1 MSSLIASRRYASALL
16 TAAVEG
22 NFLDQIVGEFEVIK
36 EVLHNS
42 RDLTHTLR
50 SPVVN
55 GDKKIKI
62 LEEVFKGSVGD
73 EMFVFLRLVTRK
85 KRAGQLPEI
94 IDEFQILLDERMG
107 VVNADIVSA
116 VTLSDEQSAELV
128 ARLESYTGKRVRA
141 NMSTNAAF
149 IGGVSVK
156 IGDTIF
162 DGTISHQLSKLRET
176 LVSETA

>member
-22 NFLDQIVGEFEVIK
+22 NFLDQIVREFEEIK

-62 LEEVFKGSVGD
+62 LEEVFKGSIGD
-73 EMFVFLRLVTRK
+73 QMFVFLRLVTRK

-107 VVNADIVSA
+107 VVNAEIVSA
-116 VTLSDEQSAELV
+116 VALSDEQSADLV
-128 ARLESYTGKRVRA
+128 ARLESYTGKRVRTT
-141 NMSTNAAF
+141 MSTNEAF

-162 DGTISHQLSKLRET
+162 DGTISHQLSKLREA

>member
-1 MSSLIASRRYASALL
+1 MSSLIASRRYASSLL

-22 NFLDQIVGEFEVIK
+22 NFLDQIVQELEVIR

-42 RDLTHTLR
+42 HDLVCVLR
-50 SPVVN
+50 SPVIK

-62 LEEVFKGSVGD
+62 LQDVFGNSVG
-73 EMFVFLRLVTRK
+73 EKMFLFLRLVTKK

-94 IDEFQILLDERMG
+94 ISEFQALLDERQG

-116 VTLSDEQSAELV
+116 VALSDEESAALV
-128 ARLESYTGKRVRA
+128 SRLESYTGKRVRA
-141 NMSTNAAF
+141 RLSVNEAF

-162 DGTISHQLSKLRET
+162 DGTISHQLTKLKET
-176 LVSETA
+176 LLAETA